1 MRGRSSYNVRF
12 SEGLR
17 GGLLAVEG
25 RLAKRNRDVIVR
37 DERDKIVNYFSE
49 KIGLL
54 VPSSFCLLFSAQHF
68 YNLLY

>member
-37 DERDKIVNYFSE
+37 DERDKK

-54 VPSSFCLLFSAQHF
+54 VQSSFCFLFSAQHF